1 MKESGESLKGHIV
14 CRAGAPEARP
24 GETIG
29 KSVTSVA
36 EKTPEYWG
44 HQNHALSVKGSTG
57 EGGAGLSVQDKL
69 EVTRMAESRR
79 WHLPRSLAP
88 RRS

>member
-1 MKESGESLKGHIV
+1 MGGHQAPSRTRQVCKSLPHGHMKESGESLKGHIV

-44 HQNHALSVKGSTG
+44 HQNHALSVKGSSG
-57 EGGAGLSVQDKL
+57 
-69 EVTRMAESRR
+69 
-79 WHLPRSLAP
+79 
-88 RRS
+88 